1 MRSTLTLIGILIG
14 MLLIP
19 TLPAA
24 EDEKIVKLLLCYNS
38 PKSDYCLAE
47 HIFQL
52 KEQVSTQQALIRN
65 LKSELARLKSTQT
78 KNQKQIKTQ
87 QESIQNLKAEITRL
101 ESQLGENQKRILALE
116 TLVEKQTNTIDILQ
130 NTLQSALK
138 RISRL
143 ESRLYRY
150 TDNNDGTITDNRTG
164 LLWLKNANCFGRQG
178 WKTAQKKVAELA
190 SGQCGLRDHSRT
202 GEWRLPSKE
211 EWEVIMDYRY
221 RKLTLSDAIGTG
233 QWKEGDAFSEV
244 QFSKYWSS
252 TVYPK
257 KKSLVW
263 YADIYN
269 GNLNYDNINT
279 KWHVWPIRGEPVKTK

>member
-1 MRSTLTLIGILIG
+1 

-52 KEQVSTQQALIRN
+52 KEQVSTQQELIHN
-65 LKSELARLKSTQT
+65 LKNKLARLKSKQTQD
-78 KNQKQIKTQ
+78 QQQIKKQ
-87 QESIQNLKAEITRL
+87 QESLQNLKAEITRL

-116 TLVEKQTNTIDILQ
+116 TLVEKQTNTIALLQ

-138 RISRL
+138 RISQL

-164 LLWLKNANCFGRQG
+164 LLWLKNANCFGRLE
-178 WKTAQKKVAELA
+178 WKMAQKIVTELA
-190 SGQCGLRDHSRT
+190 SGQCGLRDHSRA

-211 EWEVIMDYRY
+211 EWAAMMDYRY

-233 QWKEGDAFSEV
+233 QWKEGDAFSAV

-252 TVYPK
+252 TVYSK
-257 KKSLVW
+257 KKSKSLIW
-263 YADIYN
+263 SADIYN
-269 GNLNYDNINT
+269 GELNSDDQNT
-279 KWHVWPIRGEPVKTK
+279 KWHVWAIRGELVKIK